1 MNMAKFKKYYLY
13 FVRGYFY
20 AIIML
25 FVALGCAFFGKIITV
40 EVFSPAQVQ
49 GILLIFMGW
58 ILLQFISGLERDYDK
73 RKDKTPPPA
82 LGCE

>member
-1 MNMAKFKKYYLY
+1 MNWAKFKKYYLY

-20 AIIML
+20 AIIIM
-25 FVALGCAFFGKIITV
+25 FIAMGVAFWAKLITV

-58 ILLQFISGLERDYDK
+58 ILLQFIGQL
-73 RKDKTPPPA
+73 
-82 LGCE
+82 